1 VIRVSDPFGTAAAE
15 EWVDEWTASIAARAS
30 QARQL
35 SDKVSRMSAT
45 ATSADGAIEVTV
57 GSQGS
62 ITDLRLQEEVRRWP
76 VEQIATE
83 ILATIKDA
91 QRAMSGRI
99 ATAVEET
106 IGADT
111 ESGRAILA
119 GLKDRTAAPGGGDRR
134 GR

>member
-1 VIRVSDPFGTAAAE
+1 MSDPFGTAAAE
-15 EWVDEWTASIAARAS
+15 EWVDQWTASIAARAD

-35 SDKVSRMSAT
+35 SDRVSRLSAT
-45 ATSADGAIEVTV
+45 ATSSDGAIEVTV
-57 GSQGS
+57 GAQGS

-76 VEQIATE
+76 VEQIAAD

-111 ESGRAILA
+111 ESGKAIIA
-119 GLKDRTAAPGGGDRR
+119 GLKERAGAPGGGDRR